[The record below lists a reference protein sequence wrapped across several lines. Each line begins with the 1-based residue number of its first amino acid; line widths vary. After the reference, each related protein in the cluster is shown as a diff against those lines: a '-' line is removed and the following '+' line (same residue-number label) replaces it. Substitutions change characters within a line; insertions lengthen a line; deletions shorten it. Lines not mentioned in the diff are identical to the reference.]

1 MGCMRYLSDAHLRGF
16 ERYKYSSIDTS
27 FLSVYVMHPFWNYCV
42 KFVPKWLAPNVLT
55 FVGFLMTVINFILI
69 AHYDWRFEAAN
80 DLEKG
85 NTVPAWVWTVAAI
98 NILIYYNLDGM
109 DGKQARRTGTSGPLG
124 ELFDHGLDSYSAALI
139 PIYIFSLFG
148 TADLPPIRM
157 FFVIWNVFLN
167 FYLTHVEK
175 YNTGVMFLPWGYD
188 FTMWGVSGMLFVA
201 TVFGP
206 GIYRFSMYGFTVAN
220 VFEVV
225 LIGSGMVSSH
235 PIIAR
240 NIYLSYKNKT
250 GKMRPMWEMLRP
262 FFAFLWLFV
271 ITLIWSFFSRNDVIN
286 HSPRILWILYGTIFS
301 NIACRLIVAQMSDT
315 RCDGFN
321 VLMWPLAATVAVCCF
336 PYYETVFETDLPL
349 DIELWILYGL
359 TIFSTLA
366 HWHYGFGVVSEMCD
380 HFHIRCFKVRPTGSQ
395 LGSDLTQQLLQ
406 NNNKI
411 KPLKTH

>member
-1 MGCMRYLSDAHLRGF
+1 MGCMRYMSEAHLRGF

-55 FVGFLMTVINFILI
+55 FVGFLMTVVNFILI
-69 AHYDWRFEAAN
+69 AYYDWGFEAAN
-80 DLEKG
+80 SETG

-139 PIYIFSLFG
+139 PIYLFSLFG
-148 TADLPPIRM
+148 THDLPPIRM

-206 GIYRFSMYGFTVAN
+206 EMYRFSIYGFTVAN
-220 VFEVV
+220 MFEFV

-262 FFAFLWLFV
+262 FFAFVWLFV
-271 ITLIWSFFSRNDVIN
+271 ITVVWSFFSRNDVIN
-286 HSPRILWILYGTIFS
+286 KEPRILWILYGTIFS

-315 RCDGFN
+315 RCDAFN
-321 VLMWPLAATVAVCCF
+321 VLMWPLAATVGVCCF
-336 PYYETVFETDLPL
+336 PYYQQVFDTDLTS
-349 DIELWILYGL
+349 DIERWILYGL

-366 HWHYGFGVVSEMCD
+366 HWHYGYGVVSEMCD
-380 HFHIRCFKVRPTGSQ
+380 HFHIRCFK
-395 LGSDLTQQLLQ
+395 

-411 KPLKTH
+411 KPLKSH